1 MTLRLKIFSP
11 EKAPYAAV
19 VFRTT
24 TQVIEPGGALLRE
37 PERVEKL
44 AVIEP
49 GGEADVYLWN
59 GVSLVITEQP
69 AAPVAVE
76 PNPEAETAE
85 PAANS

>member
-1 MTLRLKIFSP
+1 MTLRLKISSP

-19 VFRTT
+19 VTRTT
-24 TQVIEPGGALLRE
+24 QTGSA
-37 PERVEKL
+37 EKL